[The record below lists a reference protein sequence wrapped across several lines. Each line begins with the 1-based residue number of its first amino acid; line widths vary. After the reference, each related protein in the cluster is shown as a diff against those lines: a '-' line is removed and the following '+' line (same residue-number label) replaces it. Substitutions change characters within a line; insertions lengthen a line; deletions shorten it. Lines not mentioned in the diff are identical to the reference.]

1 MDKKASVFK
10 ENYEIYL
17 SKIRELDFFS
27 IAKKLGLK
35 MEGESICVPF
45 FNKRIMVNKSN
56 ILDESNRQPMY
67 SECVVI
73 AKYLLMAQENVPE
86 PREWVTYKDFKDAAP
101 FAAAFSNNVER
112 AIEKRFS
119 NRINKLREAG
129 EKLGGKVV
137 DEIDLSYELI
147 MKFFVL
153 PGFHLLLV
161 FNDQDEEFPADARI
175 LFPDNS
181 DKILDMECL
190 AICGWLLS
198 DYLYILSGGKGF
210 SIM

>member
-1 MDKKASVFK
+1 
-10 ENYEIYL
+10 
-17 SKIRELDFFS
+17 
-27 IAKKLGLK
+27 
-35 MEGESICVPF
+35 
-45 FNKRIMVNKSN
+45 MVNKSN